1 MELVDRVLRLPG
13 ECRLGEE
20 GLGELQGSLH
30 NGALHGQ
37 KIRSGKQKQI
47 EPLLSKNLVKNNLL
61 PNWNYPPREVLTL

>member
-47 EPLLSKNLVKNNLL
+47 EPLLSKTTCCRIGIIH
-61 PNWNYPPREVLTL
+61 PGRC